1 MASMVNQGDVKSYYQ
16 FKTSGNSANARVYA
30 IFNITNA
37 ASQSLGEVPMQR
49 SMTVNLESN
58 DRRAMTMIG
67 GTQDKS
73 FEESK
78 MDEKFRNM

>member
-1 MASMVNQGDVKSYYQ
+1 MVNQGDVKSYYQ
-16 FKTSGNSANARVYA
+16 FKTSGTNANARVYA

-37 ASQSLGEVPMQR
+37 ASQNLGEVLMQR
-49 SMTVNLESN
+49 SMTINLESK

-67 GTQDKS
+67 ESQEKS